1 MDITPLPQV
10 RRAAVAFI
18 FITVMLD
25 VLAIGVII
33 PVLPHII
40 KDMAGGSFIE
50 ATRWSGWFGTA
61 FMVMQFVFTP
71 VQGALSDHF
80 GRRPIILLSNLG
92 LGLDFILMAL
102 VNTLPLLFIG
112 RIISGITSASF
123 STANAYIA
131 DVTPFEKRAAAFGM
145 MGAAFGLG
153 FIIGPALGSTLSH
166 WGPRV
171 PFWGAAVLSLANF
184 CYGLLVLP
192 ESLPKDRRVATDWKR
207 ANPVGSLMLLK
218 RYPQVFTMAWV
229 VFLFALAQFA
239 YNSTFVLNVDYRF
252 HWGEQQVGYVLGLV
266 GVLTAVVQGFLVGKI
281 IKKLGERRALLVG
294 TLCGL
299 IALTGYG
306 LTSHGWVFLALMP
319 LGALMGM
326 AGPVVQSVMTRQV
339 DPHEQGRLQGALA
352 SLQSV
357 AGMIGPLLFTGV
369 FAHFIDPKTPLQI
382 PGSPFLLAALLVA
395 LALVVAWKSMR
406 GTPVAAV
413 EELPVAAPQEVLPP

>member
-1 MDITPLPQV
+1 MDTLTQPKV

-18 FITVMLD
+18 FITVTLD
-25 VLAIGVII
+25 ILAIGVII

-40 KDMAGGSFIE
+40 KDMVGGSFIE

-61 FMVMQFVFTP
+61 FMVMQFVSTP

-80 GRRPIILLSNLG
+80 GRRPIILMSNLG
-92 LGLDFILMAL
+92 LGLDFILMAV

-112 RIISGITSASF
+112 RVISGITSASF

-131 DVTPFEKRAAAFGM
+131 DVTPFEKRAAAFGL

-171 PFWGAAVLSLANF
+171 PFWAAAVLSLANF
-184 CYGLLVLP
+184 CYGLFVLP
-192 ESLPKDRRVATDWKR
+192 ESLPKERRVKIDWKR
-207 ANPVGSLMLLK
+207 ANPIGSLKLLK
-218 RYPQVFTMAWV
+218 RYPQVFALAFV
-229 VFLFALAQFA
+229 VFLFALAQYA
-239 YNSTFVLNVDYRF
+239 YNATFVLNVDYRF
-252 HWGEQQVGYVLGLV
+252 HWDEQKVGYVLGFV
-266 GVLTAVVQGFLVGKI
+266 GVLTAIVQGWLVGKI
-281 IKKLGERRALLVG
+281 IPKLGERRALLLG

-299 IALTGYG
+299 IALTVYG
-306 LTSHGWVFLALMP
+306 LTPHGWVFLMMMP

-352 SLQSV
+352 SLSSV

-369 FAHFIDPKTPLQI
+369 FAHFIDPKTPVQI
-382 PGSPFLLAALLVA
+382 PGAPFLLSALLVA
-395 LALVVAWKSMR
+395 LALVIAWRSTR
-406 GTPVAAV
+406 GMDSH
-413 EELPVAAPQEVLPP
+413 AAPVVTVPDEVVPP

>member
-1 MDITPLPQV
+1 MDATTQPQA
-10 RRAAVAFI
+10 RRAAVIFI

-131 DVTPFEKRAAAFGM
+131 DVTPFDKRAAAFGM

-153 FIIGPALGSTLSH
+153 FVIGPALGSALSH
-166 WGPRV
+166 WGARV
-171 PFWGAAVLSLANF
+171 PFWAAAILSLANF
-184 CYGLLVLP
+184 CYGLFVLP
-192 ESLPKDRRVATDWKR
+192 ESLPKDRRVATNWKQ
-207 ANPVGSLMLLK
+207 ANPIGALVGSAKLLK
-218 RYPQVFTMAWV
+218 RYPQVSALALV
-229 VFLFALAQFA
+229 VFLFALAQYA
-239 YNSTFVLNVDYRF
+239 YNATFVLNVDYRF

-266 GVLTAVVQGFLVGKI
+266 GVLTALVQGFLVGRI
-281 IKKLGERRALLVG
+281 IPKLGERRALLFG

-299 IALTGYG
+299 VALIGYG

-369 FAHFIDPKTPLQI
+369 FAHFIDPKTPLQV
-382 PGSPFLLAALLVA
+382 PGSPFLLSALLVA
-395 LALVVAWKSMR
+395 MALVVAWRSTQAMTS
-406 GTPVAAV
+406 GTGATATAA
-413 EELPVAAPQEVLPP
+413 

>member
-1 MDITPLPQV
+1 MDATPLVPV

-40 KDMAGGSFIE
+40 KDMAGGSFIA
-50 ATRWSGWFGTA
+50 ATHWSGLFGTA
-61 FMVMQFVFTP
+61 FMAMQFLFTP
-71 VQGALSDHF
+71 VQGALSDHY
-80 GRRPIILLSNLG
+80 GRRPVILLSNLG

-131 DVTPFEKRAAAFGM
+131 DVTPFDKRAAAFGL

-153 FIIGPALGSTLSH
+153 FIIGPALGSMLSH

-171 PFWGAAVLSLANF
+171 PFWGAAILSLANF
-184 CYGLLVLP
+184 CYGLFVLP
-192 ESLPKDRRVATDWKR
+192 ESLPKERRVATDWKR
-207 ANPVGSLMLLK
+207 ANPVGSLLLLK
-218 RYPQVFTMAWV
+218 RYPQVFAMAVV
-229 VFLFALAQFA
+229 VFLFALAQYA
-239 YNSTFVLNVDYRF
+239 YNATFVLNVDYRF
-252 HWGEQQVGYVLGLV
+252 HWDEQKVGYVLGLV
-266 GVLTAVVQGFLVGKI
+266 GVLTAIVQGYLVGKI
-281 IKKLGERRALLVG
+281 IPRLGERRALLVG

-299 IALTGYG
+299 VALVGYG
-306 LTSHGWVFLALMP
+306 LTTHGWIFLALMP
-319 LGALMGM
+319 LGALMGI
-326 AGPVVQSVMTRQV
+326 AGPVVQSMMTRDV

-357 AGMIGPLLFTGV
+357 AGLIGPLLFTSV
-369 FAHFIDPKTPLQI
+369 FAYFIDPRAPLQV
-382 PGSPFLLAALLVA
+382 PGSPFLLSALLIA
-395 LALVVAWKSMR
+395 AALVVAWRSTR
-406 GTPVAAV
+406 PLTSGTGAEATT
-413 EELPVAAPQEVLPP
+413 A

>member
-1 MDITPLPQV
+1 MDATTQPQA

-92 LGLDFILMAL
+92 LGLDFMLMAL

-112 RIISGITSASF
+112 RVISGITSASF

-131 DVTPFEKRAAAFGM
+131 DVTPFDKRAAAFGM

-153 FIIGPALGSTLSH
+153 FVIGPALGSALSH
-166 WGPRV
+166 WGARV
-171 PFWGAAVLSLANF
+171 PFWAAAILSLANF
-184 CYGLLVLP
+184 CYGLFVLP
-192 ESLPKDRRVATDWKR
+192 ESLPKERRVATNWKR
-207 ANPVGSLMLLK
+207 ANPIGALIGSAMLLK
-218 RYPQVFTMAWV
+218 RNPQVLAMACV
-229 VFLFALAQFA
+229 IFLFALAQYA
-239 YNSTFVLNVDYRF
+239 YNATFVLNVDYRF
-252 HWGEQQVGYVLGLV
+252 HWGEEQVGYVLGLV
-266 GVLTAVVQGFLVGKI
+266 GVLTALVQGFLVGKI
-281 IKKLGERRALLVG
+281 IPKLGERRALLLG

-299 IALTGYG
+299 VALTGYG
-306 LTSHGWVFLALMP
+306 LTTHGWVFIALMP

-357 AGMIGPLLFTGV
+357 AGMIGPLLFTRV

-382 PGSPFLLAALLVA
+382 PGSPFLLSALLVA
-395 LALVVAWKSMR
+395 MALVVGWRSTQAMTS
-406 GTPVAAV
+406 GTGATATAA
-413 EELPVAAPQEVLPP
+413 

>member
-1 MDITPLPQV
+1 MDTLPQPQV

-50 ATRWSGWFGTA
+50 ATHWSGWFGTA

-80 GRRPIILLSNLG
+80 GRRPIILFSNLG

-131 DVTPFEKRAAAFGM
+131 DVTPFNKRAAAFGM

-153 FIIGPALGSTLSH
+153 FIIGPALGSALSH

-171 PFWGAAVLSLANF
+171 PFWAAAILSLANF
-184 CYGLLVLP
+184 CYGLFVLP

-207 ANPVGSLMLLK
+207 ANPVGSLLLLK
-218 RYPQVFTMAWV
+218 RYPQVFTMAFV
-229 VFLFALAQFA
+229 VFLFALAQYA
-239 YNSTFVLNVDYRF
+239 YNATFVLNVDYRF

-266 GVLTAVVQGFLVGKI
+266 GVLTAVVQGWLVGKI
-281 IKKLGERRALLVG
+281 IPKLGERRALLVG
-294 TLCGL
+294 MVCGL
-299 IALTGYG
+299 VALTGYG
-306 LTSHGWVFLALMP
+306 LTTHGWVFIALMP

-369 FAHFIDPKTPLQI
+369 FAHFINPKTPMQI
-382 PGSPFLLAALLVA
+382 PGSPFLLSALLVA
-395 LALVVAWKSMR
+395 IGLVVALRSTRHGMESH
-406 GTPVAAV
+406 GAPLVMAP
-413 EELPVAAPQEVLPP
+413 EEIVPP